1 MNAITLNMTAAGSN
15 SATLLADLDKAMTKL
30 GAESVNIARPKLG
43 IAIVEAAASGLI
55 DEDDVE
61 ARYDAY
67 LAGQTKRQASNLLA
81 AGVGDGNGKK
91 ANVSKLRQL
100 AKMAMLPGID
110 GPALIDRAVTLRGD
124 MVGGE
129 DKIEAPYDMMV
140 KVARAQIASPDHEL
154 TESEI
159 ADCIRKA
166 VPADKTLM
174 DKLVREY
181 KALAKLHEEAKLP
194 GTEAAMTSIGDAIV
208 ELGGELP
215 AMTKEEKAMA
225 AFMAQ
230 AAKMGFTVAQP
241 TV

>member
-1 MNAITLNMTAAGSN
+1 MTAYILNTLSN
-15 SATLLADLDKAMTKL
+15 SGATLEDLDKSMAKL

-43 IAIVEAAASGLI
+43 IAIVAAAASGLI

-67 LAGQTKRQASNLLA
+67 LAGRSKRQAGNLLA
-81 AGVGDGNGKK
+81 QGVEDGNGKK

-100 AKMAMLPGID
+100 AKMAMLPGVD

-124 MVGGE
+124 MVGGDE
-129 DKIEAPYDMMV
+129 KIEAPYDMMV
-140 KVARAQIASPDHEL
+140 KVARAQINNPDRPLSEN
-154 TESEI
+154 EI
-159 ADCIRKA
+159 ADCIRKP

-181 KALAKLHEEAKLP
+181 KTLAKLHEEANLP

-215 AMTKEEKAMA
+215 AMTKEEKEMA
-225 AFMAQ
+225 AFMAK
-230 AAKMGFTVAQP
+230 AKSMGMTFT
-241 TV
+241 TI